1 MHARVMTVQLKQG
14 TAEDATRVYRES
26 VLPAA
31 RRQPGFQRAFF
42 LVDPETH
49 RAISITHWVSQ
60 ELMETSESSGYLQEQ
75 VAKLAIFFASPMSS
89 EHYEVAVSAKASSK
103 PYPSLPLPN
112 A

>member
-1 MHARVMTVQLKQG
+1 MHARVMTVQLKPG
-14 TAEDATRVYRES
+14 TAEEATRVYRES

-42 LVDPETH
+42 LVDPQTH
-49 RAISITHWVSQ
+49 RAISITHWINQ
-60 ELMETSESSGYLQEQ
+60 ATMETSESSGYLQEQ
-75 VAKLAIFFASPMSS
+75 VAKLAAFFETPMTS
-89 EHYEVAVSAKASSK
+89 EHYAVAISAKSSSR